1 MKRALVVV
9 AGWLLLI
16 SGLFSTVTAADLAAQ
31 DTLTLYLLGNG
42 VSWADLGT
50 DPPPAR
56 PLPNHDASR
65 NTDPG
70 LTISRGGSG
79 FDEWG
84 WDMYQAW
91 YSTSGG
97 FDLNGEAR
105 LYLWSAVRDF
115 LPVKGSITA
124 YLMVCNGGGSCEH
137 IATVRRDIDP
147 WSHGD
152 WEEQVFS
159 FGTVAASIASNQRI
173 ADQADR
179 EPCLER
185 RHVARIR
192 HVNVRQPPRHH
203 PRRANNDHN
212 DHDDNHPAADD
223 HHDNH
228 PAAHHDHIDAPAD
241 VDHNDHLRARS
252 HDHDPAPDDNHAATA
267 DHHCTAR
274 DDDHAGARFGSA
286 GTTAS
291 AQRHNSAS
299 DSS

>member
-70 LTISRGGSG
+70 LSISRGGSG

-97 FDLNGEAR
+97 FDLND
-105 LYLWSAVRDF
+105 YD
-115 LPVKGSITA
+115 
-124 YLMVCNGGGSCEH
+124 
-137 IATVRRDIDP
+137 
-147 WSHGD
+147 
-152 WEEQVFS
+152 
-159 FGTVAASIASNQRI
+159 
-173 ADQADR
+173 
-179 EPCLER
+179 
-185 RHVARIR
+185 
-192 HVNVRQPPRHH
+192 
-203 PRRANNDHN
+203 
-212 DHDDNHPAADD
+212 
-223 HHDNH
+223 DNH

-274 DDDHAGARFGSA
+274 DDDHAGARFGAA